1 MNNENID
8 KQKLMEALL
17 SSSGGRIDKKQ
28 RKRRGKRQKNIAP
41 LVNSLSSE
49 DREKL
54 NAAMSDKKAL
64 KKRLKARRRRRFLKS
79 ILKGGGK
86 NG

>member
-17 SSSGGRIDKKQ
+17 SWSGGKIDKNSVNSAVN
-28 RKRRGKRQKNIAP
+28 GKNIAP

-54 NAAMSDKKAL
+54 NAAMSDKKSLEKAL
-64 KKRLKARRRRRFLKS
+64 KSPQAQALLKS

>member
-17 SSSGGRIDKKQ
+17 SSSGGRIDKNSVNDAVN
-28 RKRRGKRQKNIAP
+28 GKHIAP
-41 LVNSLSSE
+41 LVNRLSSE
-49 DREKL
+49 DRGKL
-54 NAAMSDKKAL
+54 NAL
-64 KKRLKARRRRRFLKS
+64 LKS

>member
-17 SSSGGRIDKKQ
+17 SSSGGKIDKNSVNSAVN
-28 RKRRGKRQKNIAP
+28 GKNIAP

-54 NAAMSDKKAL
+54 NAAMSDKKSLEKAL
-64 KKRLKARRRRRFLKS
+64 KSPQDRKS
-79 ILKGGGK
+79 VGRERVF
-86 NG
+86 

>member
-1 MNNENID
+1 MRSVIYQLGFD
-8 KQKLMEALL
+8 DFPRVRVGIGHADGQKGL
-17 SSSGGRIDKKQ
+17 
-28 RKRRGKRQKNIAP
+28 IAHVLGAP
-41 LVNSLSSE
+41 EGE

-54 NAAMSDKKAL
+54 NAAMSDKKSLEKAL
-64 KKRLKARRRRRFLKS
+64 KSPQAQALLKS

>member
-17 SSSGGRIDKKQ
+17 SSSGGKIDKNSVN
-28 RKRRGKRQKNIAP
+28 GAVNGKNIAP

-54 NAAMSDKKAL
+54 
-64 KKRLKARRRRRFLKS
+64 KRRYV
-79 ILKGGGK
+79 G
-86 NG
+86 